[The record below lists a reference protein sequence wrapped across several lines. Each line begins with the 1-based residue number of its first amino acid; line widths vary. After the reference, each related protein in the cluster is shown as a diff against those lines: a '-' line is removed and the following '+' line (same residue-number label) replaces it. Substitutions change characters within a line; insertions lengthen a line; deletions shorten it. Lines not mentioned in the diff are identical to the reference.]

1 MTPARKLRL
10 PPPIFFP
17 PPPPPPPPAAVSPLE
32 TVTDRI
38 TKLINEHPFPSRP
51 LLPLLERHLG
61 PPLLSPEL
69 VEAVLFRLFRG
80 HANSLKSL
88 ELLRFS
94 LRRHLRPSQRAFDA
108 ALHALARA
116 GELERAWELLE
127 EAAAAA
133 DPSLLSSKSMGILL
147 AKYAK
152 FRTFEETMEAFERM
166 EKVFV
171 GREFGVDEF
180 NVLLR
185 AFCARRQVLAAR
197 AVFRRLHAR
206 FPPNSRTMNTLLLG
220 FKETGNLM
228 AMDMFF
234 HEMILRGFAP
244 DVVTFNIR
252 IDGYCKKGRIREAM
266 RFLQEME
273 EKNCSPTLETM
284 TTLVH
289 GAGVAKDASLARRL
303 FDEMP
308 ARYLTH
314 DAGAYNAL
322 MAALVRG
329 KDQSWSAVEMME
341 EMEEKGI
348 VPDDVTYHTALWG
361 LTAGAAAAAAGD
373 EVCGLYR
380 RMVEKNFV
388 PATRTVVA
396 LMKFF
401 CENRRVDFG
410 LSLWRYLVGKGCC
423 PHGHA
428 LDLLVTAL
436 CCRGRVE
443 EACSCFKEVVER
455 GRRPPER
462 SFRVV
467 EGFLLARDGGA
478 ERVEELKRMMEQLG
492 SCSSGEIN

>member
-51 LLPLLERHLG
+51 SFPSSTAISGRPSSRRSLSRPSSSASSVAKPTASSPWSSSDSPFAATSGRASAPSTPPSTRWPAPANWSARGSSWRRRRRRSPLCSAASPWGSYSPSTPSSG
-61 PPLLSPEL
+61 PSRRPWRPSRGWRRSSWGGSSGWTSSTSCSGRSARGGKCWRRAPSSGGSTRGSPE
-69 VEAVLFRLFRG
+69 F
-80 HANSLKSL
+80 
-88 ELLRFS
+88 
-94 LRRHLRPSQRAFDA
+94 
-108 ALHALARA
+108 
-116 GELERAWELLE
+116 
-127 EAAAAA
+127 A
-133 DPSLLSSKSMGILL
+133 D
-147 AKYAK
+147 
-152 FRTFEETMEAFERM
+152 
-166 EKVFV
+166 
-171 GREFGVDEF
+171 DEHS
-180 NVLLR
+180 
-185 AFCARRQVLAAR
+185 A
-197 AVFRRLHAR
+197 
-206 FPPNSRTMNTLLLG
+206 SG

-329 KDQSWSAVEMME
+329 RTRAEGDRPRRRDLPHRPL
-341 EMEEKGI
+341 GT
-348 VPDDVTYHTALWG
+348 DG
-361 LTAGAAAAAAGD
+361 RRAAAAAGD

-410 LSLWRYLVGKGCC
+410 LLPSWACAGSAG
-423 PHGHA
+423 
-428 LDLLVTAL
+428 DAL

-462 SFRVV
+462 SFEWWKVPPRQRWR
-467 EGFLLARDGGA
+467 ARGW
-478 ERVEELKRMMEQLG
+478 R
-492 SCSSGEIN
+492 S